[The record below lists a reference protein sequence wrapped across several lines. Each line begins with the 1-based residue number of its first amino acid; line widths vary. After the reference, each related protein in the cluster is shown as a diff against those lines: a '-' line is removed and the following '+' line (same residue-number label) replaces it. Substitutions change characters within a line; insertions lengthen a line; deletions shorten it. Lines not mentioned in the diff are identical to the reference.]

1 MVKMHTSTLVT
12 SICTLSLKAFCRFMK
27 HEGNAL
33 NPARSTL
40 LLICLQF
47 LKCKSI
53 QKCATFIW
61 MVKMHTSGLV
71 TSICT
76 LSVKVFCRFIK
87 YKGNALKYA
96 TSTLFKICSYLE
108 RCISIQESPNIF
120 IWMVKMHTSTLV
132 SSICTLSLFCLYI
145 KHKRN
150 ALKDDTL
157 APFHI
162 CSHFDKCITMQKS
175 TNLYMNVKN
184 SYFNSS
190 VLNLYITFKV
200 FSHLLKHKRNA
211 INALHRHFSTSV
223 YIWKSVY
230 QYRKVQT
237 FIWMVKMHT
246 STFVTTICIISLKAF
261 CRFIKHKR
269 NALKDS
275 TSTLF

>member
-12 SICTLSLKAFCRFMK
+12 SICTLSLKAFCRLMK

-61 MVKMHTSGLV
+61 MVKMHTSTLV
-71 TSICT
+71 TS
-76 LSVKVFCRFIK
+76 L
-87 YKGNALKYA
+87 
-96 TSTLFKICSYLE
+96 
-108 RCISIQESPNIF
+108 
-120 IWMVKMHTSTLV
+120 
-132 SSICTLSLFCLYI
+132 CTLSLFCLYI

-162 CSHFDKCITMQKS
+162 CSHFEKCITIQKS

-184 SYFNSS
+184 AYFNSS

-200 FSHLLKHKRNA
+200 FSHFLKHERNA

-246 STFVTTICIISLKAF
+246 STFVTTICIISLVKHSVGLSN
-261 CRFIKHKR
+261 IKEMLSIPLDRHFY
-269 NALKDS
+269 S
-275 TSTLF
+275 SVYSF